1 MRLLYLLKLI
11 FIDILYSFLAKFKVK
26 SFNVTIKEIL
36 MVEKGNSNLTTFR
49 MGQTVLMVI
58 PKLANFSMDQLMLW
72 VNGIPLMIVALV
84 HIDGIMTISTSTGN
98 TCIDNGVINK
108 KIDWVE
114 TLPTIQH

>member
-1 MRLLYLLKLI
+1 
-11 FIDILYSFLAKFKVK
+11 
-26 SFNVTIKEIL
+26 
-36 MVEKGNSNLTTFR
+36 MVEKGNSNLTSFR
-49 MGQTVLMVI
+49 MGQTMLMVI
-58 PKLANFSMDQLMLW
+58 MAKLTNFSMDQIMLW
-72 VNGIPLMIVALV
+72 ANGILLRRVALV